1 MKYPKTFQRVPF
13 DTSTRTRMNTILSA
27 VTFPSKIREFGE
39 SRSIHMD
46 FSFESLV
53 PVSLKRFFFFQNV
66 SVNAVMAQTFLPGV
80 HDIEVLDL

>member
-46 FSFESLV
+46 VSFESLV
-53 PVSLKRFFFFQNV
+53 PVSLKRFFFFKMCQL
-66 SVNAVMAQTFLPGV
+66 ML
-80 HDIEVLDL
+80 

>member
-1 MKYPKTFQRVPF
+1 
-13 DTSTRTRMNTILSA
+13 MNTILSA

-46 FSFESLV
+46 FSFVSLV
-53 PVSLKRFFFFQNV
+53 PVSLKSFFFQNV

-80 HDIEVLDL
+80 HEIEVLEL

>member
-1 MKYPKTFQRVPF
+1 
-13 DTSTRTRMNTILSA
+13 MNTILSA

-46 FSFESLV
+46 FSFVSLV
-53 PVSLKRFFFFQNV
+53 PVSFKSFFFFFQNV

-80 HDIEVLDL
+80 HEIEVLDL

>member
-1 MKYPKTFQRVPF
+1 
-13 DTSTRTRMNTILSA
+13 MNTILSA

-46 FSFESLV
+46 FSFVSLV
-53 PVSLKRFFFFQNV
+53 PVSFKSFFFFQNV

-80 HDIEVLDL
+80 HEIEVLDL